1 VDKLAR
7 KGATLYVRDLP
18 EDLVR
23 RAKVLAAQR
32 GVTLRDVVAD
42 ALRQSVQAASSPP
55 ASVPEDLEDDIAWYE
70 ANREELLQEY
80 PGEFLAIVG
89 REVVDH
95 DPDFSS
101 LASRTLQRFDRP
113 VLMPDTKREQRT
125 VHLRT
130 PQVSGD

>member
-1 VDKLAR
+1 LAR

-42 ALRQSVQAASSPP
+42 ALREAVQPASSHP

-70 ANREELLQEY
+70 ANRETLMQEY

-113 VLMPDTKREQRT
+113 VLMPDTRREQRT

-130 PQVSGD
+130 PRISGG